1 MNTEE
6 LRSKTADE
14 LRKIVLDLRK
24 GQFNAR
30 FQKSQS
36 ALENTAQV
44 RVSKRAIA
52 RAKTILNEKSQE
64 VKQFGQRT
72 ENFVN
77 TQGMRA
83 LRRSQERTR
92 SRDRQR
98 IY

>member
-52 RAKTILNEKSQE
+52 RAKTILNEKIRNE
-64 VKQFGQRT
+64 AKAG
-72 ENFVN
+72 
-77 TQGMRA
+77 A
-83 LRRSQERTR
+83 KKKAA
-92 SRDRQR
+92 
-98 IY
+98 